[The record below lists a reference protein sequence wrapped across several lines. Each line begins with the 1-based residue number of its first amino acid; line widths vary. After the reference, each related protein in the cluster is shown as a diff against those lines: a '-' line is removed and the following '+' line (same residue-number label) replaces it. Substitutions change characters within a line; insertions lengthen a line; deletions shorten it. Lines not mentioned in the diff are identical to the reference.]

1 MDLLAQKGA
10 NVSYHDAF
18 CPEIKDDGHTPA
30 GAVGRSVPLTDAA
43 LSGADAVMIV
53 TDHSDID
60 YGRVQSLAKVLVD
73 TRAAAARSQRSL
85 RTEAATTA

>member
-1 MDLLAQKGA
+1 MAQKGA
-10 NVSYHDAF
+10 VVSYHDPY

-30 GAVGRSVPLTDAA
+30 GAVGKSVPLTDAA

-53 TDHSDID
+53 TDHSGID

-73 TRAAAARSQRSL
+73 TRAAAARASRA
-85 RTEAATTA
+85 REAATVGA